1 MRCTPFA
8 IAFGIHIEVT
18 LTVCPILSEE
28 DISLDLATKG
38 KQSALTKIAIR
49 IARRAELDE
58 QVVLRS
64 LFDRE
69 DFGSTG
75 IGRGVAIPHALLG
88 MISSP
93 VASLTRLAQP
103 IDFDGPDDDPVDLI
117 YTVLW
122 PRSATSA
129 FLPALS
135 QICRVLRTSQVRE
148 RLRQAQSSDEAL
160 AILETEPL
168 PRISPNLHTCRVGPG
183 AVIPKQFSNALESRG
198 AAHTAVNY
206 GARYQPMRRSSRGI
220 DASSGSFSAR

>member
-49 IARRAELDE
+49 IARRAGLDE

-129 FLPALS
+129 FRKYAGCFGHLKFGSDSDRHSHPMRPWRFSKLS
-135 QICRVLRTSQVRE
+135 RFREFHQICI
-148 RLRQAQSSDEAL
+148 L
-160 AILETEPL
+160 AA
-168 PRISPNLHTCRVGPG
+168 S
-183 AVIPKQFSNALESRG
+183 A
-198 AAHTAVNY
+198 

>member
-1 MRCTPFA
+1 MISP
-8 IAFGIHIEVT
+8 V
-18 LTVCPILSEE
+18 LSEE

-38 KQSALTKIAIR
+38 KQSALSKIAIR
-49 IARRAELDE
+49 IARSAGLDE
-58 QVVLRS
+58 QVVLRG

-117 YTVLW
+117 YAVLW

-135 QICRVLRTSQVRE
+135 QTCRVLRTSQVRE
-148 RLRQAQSSDEAL
+148 RLRQARSSDEAL

-168 PRISPNLHTCRVGPG
+168 PTHTCRVGPG
-183 AVIPKQFSNALESRG
+183 VVIPKQFSNALESSG
-198 AAHTAVNY
+198 AARTTVN
-206 GARYQPMRRSSRGI
+206 
-220 DASSGSFSAR
+220 

>member
-1 MRCTPFA
+1 MISP
-8 IAFGIHIEVT
+8 V
-18 LTVCPILSEE
+18 LSEE

-38 KQSALTKIAIR
+38 KQSALSKIAIR
-49 IARRAELDE
+49 IARRAGLDE
-58 QVVLRS
+58 QVVLRG

-135 QICRVLRTSQVRE
+135 QICRLFRASQVRE
-148 RLRQAQSSDEAL
+148 QLRQARSSDEAL
-160 AILETEPL
+160 AILETEPHQEFPPIYIL
-168 PRISPNLHTCRVGPG
+168 PMPAWHYDV
-183 AVIPKQFSNALESRG
+183 
-198 AAHTAVNY
+198 
-206 GARYQPMRRSSRGI
+206 
-220 DASSGSFSAR
+220 

>member
-1 MRCTPFA
+1 M
-8 IAFGIHIEVT
+8 
-18 LTVCPILSEE
+18 TVCPILSEE

-198 AAHTAVNY
+198 ATHTAVNY

-220 DASSGSFSAR
+220 DASPGSFSAR